1 MKNRELDF
9 MAFAKGKLAEDKT
22 TKNCVIYTRVST
34 KEQADNNMSLET
46 QKRMCEMYCK
56 TNGLNILGHF
66 GGTYESA
73 KTDERK
79 AFNNMLD
86 FVKKSK
92 DKISQI
98 IVSSVDRFSR
108 SGSNAIYIKEQLK
121 EQGVGVQSVSQPV
134 DASTAGG
141 NLQQNIYFMFSQ
153 YENQIRRDKC
163 MTGVKD
169 SLLRGEWCQ
178 HIPIGYSSKRENGKR
193 IIYVN
198 EQGKQIRKAF
208 MWKANEGLTNEE
220 IRIRL
225 DKLGIKLPFQRISLM
240 LKNPFYCGM
249 LSHRALEG
257 KVIEGKHEKLISKE
271 LFFKVNEIMSG
282 NNNGYKVTMVNEDI
296 PLKRFLK
303 CDSCG
308 RYMRGYKASKN
319 QEYYYKCNSIGC
331 KNNKRADELHIKFK
345 RMLSKYTL
353 NPEKVNEPLIKECMT
368 YAYHYLTEQKVEET
382 SVTEKQI
389 IELKSKIDKAEERLF
404 NGEITRAIFDKFS
417 FSLKKELHE
426 LEQNSSKTKLQVS
439 NLDSCIQKAIDISLK
454 LNTEWHYSDYV
465 EKQKLQFLIFP
476 EGIKYNKEKDE
487 CRTEK
492 VNSVF
497 TAIADI
503 ASITENIEGK
513 KNPEFLRDSRSV
525 PRTRVELVIPP

>member
-1 MKNRELDF
+1 MKTKELDF
-9 MAFAKGKLAEDKT
+9 KAFAKGKLSEDKS

-56 TNGLNILGHF
+56 ANGLNILGHF

-79 AFNNMLD
+79 AFTNMLT

-92 DKISQI
+92 EKISQI

-178 HIPIGYSSKRENGKR
+178 HFPIGYSSKRENGKR

-198 EQGKQIRKAF
+198 ENGKHIRKAF
-208 MWKANEGLTNEE
+208 LWKANEGLTNEE
-220 IRIRL
+220 IRVRL
-225 DKLGIKLPFQRISLM
+225 EKLGIKLPFQRISLM

-249 LSHRALEG
+249 LSHKALEG

-271 LFFKVNEIMSG
+271 LFFKVNEVMSD
-282 NNNGYKVTMVNEDI
+282 NNNGYKVTIINEDL
-296 PLKRFLK
+296 PLKRFIK
-303 CDSCG
+303 CDTCSK
-308 RYMRGYKASKN
+308 YMRGYKASKN
-319 QEYYYKCNSIGC
+319 QEFYYKCNTIGC
-331 KNNKRADELHIKFK
+331 KNNKRADELHEQFK
-345 RMLSKYTL
+345 IQLSKYCL
-353 NPEKVNEPLIKECMT
+353 NSEKIKNNLIKECMS
-368 YAYHYLTEQKVEET
+368 YVYYNLTEQKTEEI
-382 SVTEKQI
+382 SVVEKQI
-389 IELKSKIDKAEERLF
+389 IELQNKIEKAEERLF
-404 NGEITRAIFDKFS
+404 NGDITKEIFDKFS
-417 FSLKKELHE
+417 NNLKKELTE
-426 LEQNSSKTKLQVS
+426 LEQKTTKSKLQVS
-439 NLDSCIQKAIDISLK
+439 NLDLCVQKAIDLSTK
-454 LNTEWHYSDYV
+454 LNAIWSSSDYV

-476 EGIKYNKEKDE
+476 EGIKYNKKNDE

-497 TAIADI
+497 SAITDI
-503 ASITENIEGK
+503 ASVSENIKDK
-513 KNPEFLRDSRSV
+513 KNPEFLRDSLSV